1 MSRGPRPT
9 RAGRLLLAASAGA
22 ALAARLLGLVEL
34 DVLAAAGV
42 LVVGLALLRVQL
54 LRPRLEVRRS
64 VRPSRV
70 HVGSRAA
77 VEVEVTSAG
86 RRATPV
92 LTLRDPVGGRAGARL
107 SVAPLAPGHSVR
119 ATYRLP
125 THQRGEV
132 PVGPLLAEVSDP
144 FGLARRGRPVAGR
157 VRLLVLP
164 RVDRIPPLGRTPGSE
179 PLAGQDGRP
188 SAGGAGDE
196 FHALRPYVVGDD
208 LRRVHWPMSARA
220 DDLVVRHDEEPRQGR
235 LTLVLDVEERRSRPD
250 GFERMVSAAAS
261 IATAHWRRGDI
272 VRLLDTGGGDSG
284 WVTGEVAF
292 EQLLEALALVERTDD
307 ADLRAT
313 LGRIPSAADA
323 VVAVAG
329 NVTDPEVGLLP
340 GRRLARAGAP
350 LHLTLVR
357 FPATRSLTSQAGAV
371 VAGVRVVNVA
381 PRGDFAASWAEAGPA
396 RRGAPVGSRA

>member
-9 RAGRLLLAASAGA
+9 RAGQLLLVASAGA
-22 ALAARLLGLVEL
+22 TLAARLLGLVEL
-34 DVLAAAGV
+34 DVLAAAG
-42 LVVGLALLRVQL
+42 LLAVGLALLRVQL
-54 LRPRLEVRRS
+54 LRPRLRVRRS

-77 VEVEVTSAG
+77 IEVEVTSTG

-92 LTLRDPVGGRAGARL
+92 LTLRDPVGDRAGARL
-107 SVAPLAPGHSVR
+107 AVAPLAPGHSVR
-119 ATYRLP
+119 ATYLLP

-144 FGLARRGRPVAGR
+144 FGLARRGRPGAGR

-164 RVDRIPPLGRTPGSE
+164 RVDRIPPLSRAPGSE
-179 PLAGQDGRP
+179 PRAGQDGRP
-188 SAGGAGDE
+188 RTGGAGDE

-235 LTLVLDVEERRSRPD
+235 LTLVLDVDQRRSRPD

-272 VRLLDTGGGDSG
+272 VRLLDTGGGDTG

-292 EQLLEALALVERTDD
+292 ARLLDALALVERADG

-313 LGRIPSAADA
+313 LGRIPAAADG

-340 GRRLARAGAP
+340 GRRRGRTGTP
-350 LHLTLVR
+350 RHLTLVR
-357 FPATRSLTSQAGAV
+357 FPATRSLTSRAGTV
-371 VAGVRVVNVA
+371 VAGVRVVDVA
-381 PRGDFAASWAEAGPA
+381 PRRDFAGAWAEAGPA
-396 RRGAPVGSRA
+396 RRGAVVGSPA